1 MDKLIIQK
9 YPKFNDEFTFDDVIE
24 LENLF
29 EEGTTADCNYSKEI
43 IDFYKP
49 YYTNYKTEKYWYN
62 PCDNKLDCYSNEET
76 LRENLFV
83 DFVPE
88 GVISWIESHSDGD
101 MDTHCILTKEVL
113 QELCRLC
120 WCIGNEKYVAEATF
134 PSSIDSYDF
143 IYFRTIFKLMVVLPH
158 IISETDFEKYEVIC
172 NLI

>member
-24 LENLF
+24 LENIF
-29 EEGTTADCNYSKEI
+29 EEETTADCNYSKEI

-62 PCDNKLDCYSNEET
+62 PCDNKLDCYPNEET

-101 MDTHCILTKEVL
+101 MDTHCILTKEL
-113 QELCRLC
+113 LHDLCRTC
-120 WCIGNEKYVAEATF
+120 WSIGLEKYVAETAF
-134 PSSIDSYDF
+134 PSAIDNYDCS
-143 IYFRTIFKLMVVLPH
+143 YFRSIFKLSIVLPH
-158 IISETDFEKYEVIC
+158 IIEETDFDKYEVIC
-172 NLI
+172 NII